1 MTFNPIPKI
10 LKKNTTNI
18 LIVSLIIV
26 MMGIGSCA
34 TVPRTTLQD
43 RTMSISLGQRSTWEH
58 QILGRQTES
67 FITFGRHVRQIR
79 DLMECATL
87 RTDGLALASWHPQR
101 LLTWQQLPR
110 TLDLGSYLKL
120 EQMQRRC
127 LQTRLYPYRSTIHF
141 FSNQYRMGWNDRRR
155 SYPIRYRQEDL
166 PETPS
171 KKPIVLSHIHI

>member
-43 RTMSISLGQRSTWEH
+43 RTMFISLGQRSTWEH

-67 FITFGRHVRQIR
+67 FITFGRHARQIR

-87 RTDGLALASWHPQR
+87 RTDGQALASWHPQR

-120 EQMQRRC
+120 SRC
-127 LQTRLYPYRSTIHF
+127 
-141 FSNQYRMGWNDRRR
+141 GEDV
-155 SYPIRYRQEDL
+155 YRQDCTHIDQLSIFFQTNTGWDGTTEDGVIL
-166 PETPS
+166 
-171 KKPIVLSHIHI
+171 